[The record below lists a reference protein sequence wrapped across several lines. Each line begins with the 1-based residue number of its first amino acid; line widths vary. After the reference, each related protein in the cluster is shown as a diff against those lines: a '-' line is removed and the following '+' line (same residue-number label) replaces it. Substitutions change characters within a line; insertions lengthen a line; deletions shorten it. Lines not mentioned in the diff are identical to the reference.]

1 MDRCLLATERRSET
15 RVLRSLYRFRYRKFR
30 VSLHFFAVAVRRRS
44 TADCISGKQVS
55 HPLLPH
61 DSVSQY
67 VHLRI
72 ADVVFFV
79 FEAQIST
86 RAGGRPP
93 AESDEKSWKL
103 PRTKYRRR
111 SIFERNKRRYL
122 NDHQPGKDGSC
133 LFVFLIYSTATSR
146 VFPVL
151 RCSNLSRPSAKY
163 RRKELQ
169 IFIV

>member
-15 RVLRSLYRFRYRKFR
+15 RLLRSLYRFRYRKFR

-44 TADCISGKQVS
+44 TADCTSGKQVS

-79 FEAQIST
+79 FEAQISS

-93 AESDEKSWKL
+93 AESDEKCWKL
-103 PRTKYRRR
+103 VLLSMSVQFKNNGTICLL
-111 SIFERNKRRYL
+111 SLQME
-122 NDHQPGKDGSC
+122 QVGKQS
-133 LFVFLIYSTATSR
+133 
-146 VFPVL
+146 
-151 RCSNLSRPSAKY
+151 SNNIS
-163 RRKELQ
+163 
-169 IFIV
+169 